1 MVSVLEWNKTMVCEN
16 MSLEVSEVVFKVSL
30 LIILILSVLGN
41 SAVCIIVSRHY
52 QLRTVTNAFFVNMA
66 AAQLLFALISIPP
79 YLRLLSNT
87 YSPLTNHWLC
97 VFIGFTFEWFAA
109 SSNLALTLVIIER
122 YFVIKHSARKKISPK
137 GTAQL
142 IFVAYLWTLIF
153 AIPSTVIR
161 GEALQC
167 GKASPGFSLGLSCF
181 PLLNTGKKKSLR
193 ICSVMYVAMCFL
205 IPMALMVGL
214 FFKISKSLWRGSKGI
229 RPIGTGNM
237 KTMRLGA
244 EIKTTRTLLFITIL
258 HLCCWLPICVI
269 SLHLSLSKRQTERL
283 KLREA
288 MAFGVCIAF
297 ASSSIN
303 PLMYAFRNPRIS
315 IILRHSRQRFRHKN
329 IQFNPNE
336 DKKLGKTVKA
346 STVWAQNSQRAV
358 VCDNSKS
365 EETLTTSSR

>member
-181 PLLNTGKKKSLR
+181 PLLNTGKKKILANLQ
-193 ICSVMYVAMCFL
+193 CYVCRY
-205 IPMALMVGL
+205 VL
-214 FFKISKSLWRGSKGI
+214 FNSNGSHG
-229 RPIGTGNM
+229 R
-237 KTMRLGA
+237 
-244 EIKTTRTLLFITIL
+244 FIL
-258 HLCCWLPICVI
+258 KNFEV
-269 SLHLSLSKRQTERL
+269 SMERFPRY
-283 KLREA
+283 KAYRHWKYEDH
-288 MAFGVCIAF
+288 AFGC
-297 ASSSIN
+297 
-303 PLMYAFRNPRIS
+303 RN
-315 IILRHSRQRFRHKN
+315 
-329 IQFNPNE
+329 
-336 DKKLGKTVKA
+336 
-346 STVWAQNSQRAV
+346 
-358 VCDNSKS
+358 
-365 EETLTTSSR
+365 